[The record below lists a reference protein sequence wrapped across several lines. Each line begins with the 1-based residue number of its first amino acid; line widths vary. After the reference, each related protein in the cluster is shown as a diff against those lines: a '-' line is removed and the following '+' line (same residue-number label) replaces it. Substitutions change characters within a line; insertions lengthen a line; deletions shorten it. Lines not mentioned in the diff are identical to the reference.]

1 MNKLEIIKS
10 NFHQNRDVIEK
21 TVNTNIEDINYATDM
36 LINMI
41 ESNGKLL
48 VCGNGGSSGD
58 AQHISS
64 EFINRFEKERAEMP
78 AISLNSDTATLTSI
92 ANDYDYK
99 YIFSKQV
106 KALGQPNDIL
116 MTFTTSGNSNNINEA
131 IITAKEKNIKIILIS
146 GKDGGKAATLLG
158 EQDCKIIIPHDR
170 TSRIQEMHLIIIHS
184 ICECL
189 DEYMTSKF

>member
-1 MNKLEIIKS
+1 MDKLEIIKS
-10 NFHQNRDVIEK
+10 NFYQNRDVIEK

-64 EFINRFEKERAEMP
+64 EFINRFEKERTEMP

-131 IITAKEKNIKIILIS
+131 IIAAKERNIKIILIS

-158 EQDCKIIIPHDR
+158 EQDCKVIIPHDR

>member
-10 NFHQNRDVIEK
+10 NFYQNRDVIEK

-189 DEYMTSKF
+189 DKYMTSKF

>member
-10 NFHQNRDVIEK
+10 NFYQNRDVIEK

-64 EFINRFEKERAEMP
+64 EFINRFEKERTEMP

-106 KALGQPNDIL
+106 KALGQSNDIL
-116 MTFTTSGNSNNINEA
+116 MTP
-131 IITAKEKNIKIILIS
+131 IIVL
-146 GKDGGKAATLLG
+146 
-158 EQDCKIIIPHDR
+158 
-170 TSRIQEMHLIIIHS
+170 
-184 ICECL
+184 
-189 DEYMTSKF
+189 

>member
-10 NFHQNRDVIEK
+10 NFYQNRDVIEK

-106 KALGQPNDIL
+106 KALGQPNDVL

-189 DEYMTSKF
+189 DEYMSSKF

>member
-10 NFHQNRDVIEK
+10 NFYQNRDVIEK

-106 KALGQPNDIL
+106 KALGQPNDVL

-158 EQDCKIIIPHDR
+158 EQDCKIIIPHER

>member
-1 MNKLEIIKS
+1 
-10 NFHQNRDVIEK
+10 
-21 TVNTNIEDINYATDM
+21 M

-131 IITAKEKNIKIILIS
+131 IITAKEKNIKIILVS

>member
-10 NFHQNRDVIEK
+10 NFYQNRDVIEK

-64 EFINRFEKERAEMP
+64 EFINRFEKERTEMP

-106 KALGQPNDIL
+106 KALGQSNDIL

-131 IITAKEKNIKIILIS
+131 IIAAKERKIKIILIS

-158 EQDCKIIIPHDR
+158 KQDCKIIIPHDR